1 MVASAACLGLLAGVM
16 AVLKMVWQRRSAG
29 MADQEEALLY
39 SHIPG
44 TPSKKAAAAAAGSA
58 TAAAATS
65 AAAAA
70 GHVAKKFS
78 NLPA

>member
-1 MVASAACLGLLAGVM
+1 MGLLAGLM

-29 MADQEEALLY
+29 MADQEETLLY

-44 TPSKKAAAAAAGSA
+44 TPSKKAAAATG
-58 TAAAATS
+58 S
-65 AAAAA
+65 AAAASEADAAA
-70 GHVAKKFS
+70 GPVVKKFS